1 MKGSKRQSG
10 FTLIELMVG
19 LLIGLI
25 ITAGVVNVF
34 VSIKQAYWFTDAES
48 DINERGWFVVD
59 RINAQLRRSGYA
71 NCFGDL
77 TQNVDNV
84 LSDQANLRWDISVS
98 IQGYNNVSSFNSH
111 GITNVVDGTDL
122 LFVKGLSDE
131 TITVVSSTFSKIK
144 VSLADNAY
152 SAGDLLIVTDCEDAS
167 LFQMS
172 GTQAS
177 GASDVYLLHT
187 AGGMTP
193 GNSSSLL
200 VKDFENGSTLGQL
213 DSVAYYLGTGVN
225 GRSAL
230 FEASVNAS
238 GGWDLEELIPNVA
251 NLQIEYGVDSDG
263 DSMTDSY
270 ADASSVADWDA
281 VMSVRYVL
289 LLESMENNILQ
300 DQESYSFSA
309 TSFTFTKDGTPG
321 GSADKRLRRVSNGFV
336 SLRNR
341 VL

>member
-1 MKGSKRQSG
+1 MRRRSQQSG

-25 ITAGVVNVF
+25 ITAGVINVF
-34 VSIKQAYWFTDAES
+34 ISIKQAYWFTDAES

-77 TQNVDNV
+77 TQNVDNA
-84 LSDQANLRWDISVS
+84 LNDQSNLRWDISVS
-98 IQGYNNVSSFNSH
+98 IRGYNNVASFNSH

-131 TITVVSSTFSKIK
+131 TITVVSSTFSKVKI
-144 VSLADNAY
+144 SLADNAY

-177 GASDVYLLHT
+177 GATEIYLLHT

-200 VKDFENGSTLGQL
+200 VKDFEDGSTLGQL

-230 FEASVNAS
+230 FEASINTS
-238 GGWDLEELIPNVA
+238 GGWDLEELIPNVV
-251 NLQIEYGVDSDG
+251 NLQMEYGIDADG

-270 ADASSVADWDA
+270 VDASSVVDWGA

-289 LLESMENNILQ
+289 LLESMEDNVLQ
-300 DQESYSFSA
+300 NQESYSFSA
-309 TSFTFTKDGTPG
+309 SRFTFTKDGTPG
-321 GSADKRLRRVSNGFV
+321 NGADKRLRRVSSGFV